1 MEVVEVRNGGCVVW
15 TGGGRRY
22 GMAVVWHGL
31 GLRVQY
37 GLRVGVSS
45 SAAHIHVHV
54 PRGHA
59 HCHPGRRVCTVH
71 VLCTAIHT
79 VLYCTEEDAMY
90 TIACNSE
97 GVR

>member
-1 MEVVEVRNGGCVVW
+1 MEVVW
-15 TGGGRRY
+15 Y
-22 GMAVVWHGL
+22 GL

-45 SAAHIHVHV
+45 SAGHIHVHV
-54 PRGHA
+54 SRGHA
-59 HCHPGRRVCTVH
+59 HCHPGEESTYF
-71 VLCTAIHT
+71 VLPYTL
-79 VLYCTEEDAMY
+79 LYCIEEDAMY

>member
-1 MEVVEVRNGGCVVW
+1 MEVVW
-15 TGGGRRY
+15 Y
-22 GMAVVWHGL
+22 GL
-31 GLRVQY
+31 GLHVQY

-54 PRGHA
+54 PWGHA
-59 HCHPGRRVCTVH
+59 HCHPGEESMCST
-71 VLCTAIHT
+71 CTAIHT

-97 GVR
+97 GVC